1 MSVGLPRGIIDPIE
15 VSFAGGAS
23 DHQGSQPHE
32 PRPRPPHA
40 FDRRGYCGAGAGEE
54 VLIENEER
62 LDRSN
67 AALTIFDR
75 KITVLPLLRDRVLD
89 DLVIAPVLAF
99 TRECPRPT
107 RTIRELGA
115 RQNLDAP
122 VRRAIG
128 TMLLRNPP
136 GHPARTPELAHN
148 NIQLCDLAN
157 L

>member
-1 MSVGLPRGIIDPIE
+1 MSVGLPRGIIGSVE

-32 PRPRPPHA
+32 PRPCPPHA
-40 FDRRGYCGAGAGEE
+40 FDRRGYCGACAGEE

-67 AALTIFDR
+67 AALTVFDR

-115 RQNLDAP
+115 RQNLHAAP
-122 VRRAIG
+122 RRAIG
-128 TMLLRNPP
+128 TMMPQSPP
-136 GHPARTPELAHN
+136 AHAARTPELAHN
-148 NIQLCDLAN
+148 NRQLCDLAN